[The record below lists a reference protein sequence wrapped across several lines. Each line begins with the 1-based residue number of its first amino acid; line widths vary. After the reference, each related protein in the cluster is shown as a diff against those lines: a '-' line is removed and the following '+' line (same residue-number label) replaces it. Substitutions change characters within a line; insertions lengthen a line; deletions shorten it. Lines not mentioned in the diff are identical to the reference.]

1 MHRTIALVLA
11 ATMLT
16 ACGDK
21 ASPPIPD
28 PSRPAPEATI
38 APSSTTEALTTVPEA
53 SGLAWTRTD
62 FVAQVGGSVLHVSD
76 LLLTS
81 EGILVAGFY
90 GEGTGALVASAS
102 IDTLDWE
109 VSLVPG
115 GQQTRDIV
123 ELPDG
128 SLLLTGSAASGL
140 AIVWRDSGAG
150 WEPVG
155 TDDLPRRDASLG
167 WDLEVLDD
175 GSVLLA
181 TDSLANDPER
191 DNPAVHRSTDRGDS
205 WATVAILPGLGALA
219 LAELPDGTVLAATE
233 ESAEHDDPATAGQA
247 WVYRSTDG
255 GVTWGDPVA
264 LPGANRVYS
273 MTVMS
278 DGSVWAGTGIS
289 GEILRSDDGGRS
301 WSPVTHVPSTN
312 MARPDGEAEV
322 PATRVYSILE
332 LADGRILAGTGNQ
345 AGEIFVTSDGGNTWE
360 RTGSTGPNNVVWGL
374 LQAPDGTIW
383 AGTGSSRGDLL
394 HGTG

>member
-1 MHRTIALVLA
+1 MYRTIAVVLA
-11 ATMLT
+11 VSLLA
-16 ACGDK
+16 ACGDQ
-21 ASPPIPD
+21 ASLPIPD
-28 PSRPAPEATI
+28 PPGPTPEAT
-38 APSSTTEALTTVPEA
+38 AATSPTTQAVTTVPEA
-53 SGLAWTRTD
+53 SGLAWQRTD
-62 FVAQVGGSVLHVSD
+62 FVAQVGGNVLHVSD

-81 EGILVAGFY
+81 QGILVAGLY
-90 GEGTGALVASAS
+90 GEGTGALVASAD
-102 IDTLDWE
+102 IDTLHWE
-109 VSLVPG
+109 VSTVPG

-128 SLLLTGSAASGL
+128 SLLLTGSTAGS
-140 AIVWRDSGAG
+140 AIVWRNSGAG
-150 WEPVG
+150 WVPVG

-181 TDSLANDPER
+181 TDSLANDPAR
-191 DNPAVHRSTDRGDS
+191 DNPAVHRSTDGGDS

-255 GVTWGDPVA
+255 GVTWGEPVA
-264 LPGANRVYS
+264 LPGANRVYT
-273 MTVMS
+273 MTVIS

-301 WSPVTHVPSTN
+301 WSPVTHVPSTS
-312 MARPDGEAEV
+312 MTRPDGEAEV

-345 AGEIFVTSDGGNTWE
+345 AGDVFVTSDGGQTWQP
-360 RTGSTGPNNVVWGL
+360 TGSTGPNNVVWGL

-383 AGTGSSRGDLL
+383 VGTGSSRGDLL